1 MAKAVAQCNNKLS
14 RVQFQ
19 AKARGGD
26 NSEKITSM
34 GILDA
39 NRGQPSNIPNTT
51 FLLDSFRKKALV
63 GQVNFD

>member
-1 MAKAVAQCNNKLS
+1 MSKTVAQCNHKLC
-14 RVQFQ
+14 RVEFE

-26 NSEKITSM
+26 NSEPSTSM

-39 NRGQPSNIPNTT
+39 NRGQPGNIPNTS

-63 GQVNFD
+63 GQVNFH